1 MTAPRLVAIVSLTIG
16 LLAASLAAEAQVT
29 RVYRV
34 ALVLTTSPVAEMAG
48 PEPIHPLVTAV
59 LLNVGPERRRDA
71 DELGDDLLR
80 RAGV

>member
-48 PEPIHPLVTAV
+48 PEPIHPFKTAKARGLTLPPLVLV
-59 LLNVGPERRRDA
+59 RA
-71 DELGDDLLR
+71 DE
-80 RAGV
+80 VIE